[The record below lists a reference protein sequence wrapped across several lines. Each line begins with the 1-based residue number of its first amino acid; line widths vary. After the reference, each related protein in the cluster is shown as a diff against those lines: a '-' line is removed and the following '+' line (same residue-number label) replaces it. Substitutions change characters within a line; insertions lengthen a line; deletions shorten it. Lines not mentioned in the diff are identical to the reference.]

1 MSAGQAP
8 EARSL
13 NTIQAVNLALDEAMR
28 TDPNVILLG
37 EDIADEE
44 DGGVV
49 GVTKGLSS
57 KYGKS
62 RVRST
67 PISEQAII
75 GAAIGAAI
83 VGMRPVAEIMLMNFT
98 TVAMDMIVNHAAKLR
113 FMSGGQTH
121 VPITIRTMTGAGFG
135 TGGQHADYLEAWF
148 AHTAGIKVVA
158 PSSPADA
165 YGLMLSCIF
174 DDDPCLFI
182 ENMPTYW
189 TPGPAPQPASAF
201 RSGKQTSCAAGSD
214 VTVISYSRTVG
225 DCMAVAEK
233 LAAEGHPGR
242 GRSICAPSRRSIWRP
257 SSQSVAQDPA
267 RGDRARSGEAIR
279 RGRGNRLAHQRGPVR
294 PAGRAGAASRRLS
307 LCRAILQ
314 EAGNRIC
321 TDPRAHRGRDPRYA
335 EIVLKRTEGKQ
346 MSTQVLLP
354 KIGFSM
360 NEGVLA
366 RWLVADGAPVQAGQA
381 LYEMESDKSVQEVE
395 APASGTLRIIAA
407 AGESYV
413 VGAVLGEIVAG

>member
-1 MSAGQAP
+1 MG
-8 EARSL
+8 L
-13 NTIQAVNLALDEAMR
+13 
-28 TDPNVILLG
+28 DPNVILLG
-37 EDIADEE
+37 EDIADAQE
-44 DGGVV
+44 GGVV
-49 GVTKGLSS
+49 GVTKGLST
-57 KYGKS
+57 KYGES

-189 TPGPAPQPASAF
+189 NPGALPEPGAAHSARQGERGARGQRRDASSATAACCRTAPRWPTSSRRRASA
-201 RSGKQTSCAAGSD
+201 
-214 VTVISYSRTVG
+214 
-225 DCMAVAEK
+225 
-233 LAAEGHPGR
+233 
-242 GRSICAPSRRSIWRP
+242 
-257 SSQSVAQDPA
+257 SS
-267 RGDRARSGEAIR
+267 
-279 RGRGNRLAHQRGPVR
+279 
-294 PAGRAGAASRRLS
+294 
-307 LCRAILQ
+307 
-314 EAGNRIC
+314 
-321 TDPRAHRGRDPRYA
+321 
-335 EIVLKRTEGKQ
+335 
-346 MSTQVLLP
+346 
-354 KIGFSM
+354 
-360 NEGVLA
+360 
-366 RWLVADGAPVQAGQA
+366 
-381 LYEMESDKSVQEVE
+381 
-395 APASGTLRIIAA
+395 
-407 AGESYV
+407 
-413 VGAVLGEIVAG
+413 